1 MTKIIK
7 IISILFI
14 AVNFINSVHAEN
26 TFLEDGIK
34 KQNQKKYEDSKFLFQ
49 RSIVFNP
56 KDYNSYLYLAKI
68 YKFEDNKKEEQKNIN
83 TVILL
88 DPKNEEANYLLME
101 IELKK
106 SNYSKVRELVDNFKK
121 FCIKLCDKEDLILES
136 LKDLEPKDESQY

>member
-1 MTKIIK
+1 MAKIIK

-14 AVNFINSVHAEN
+14 VINFINSVHAEN

-34 KQNQKKYEDSKFLFQ
+34 KYNQKKYEDSKFLFQ

-83 TVILL
+83 TVLLL

-106 SNYSKVRELVDNFKK
+106 SNYSKVRELAKNFKK
-121 FCIKLCDKEDLILES
+121 FCIKLCDKENLILES
-136 LKDLEPKDESQY
+136 LKDLEPKNES

>member
-14 AVNFINSVHAEN
+14 AVNFINSVHAES

-34 KQNQKKYEDSKFLFQ
+34 KYNQKKYEDSKFLFQ

-136 LKDLEPKDESQY
+136 LKDLEPKDES

>member
-1 MTKIIK
+1 MAKIIK

-14 AVNFINSVHAEN
+14 VINFINSVHAEN

-34 KQNQKKYEDSKFLFQ
+34 KYNQKKYEDSKFLFQ

-83 TVILL
+83 TVLLL

-106 SNYSKVRELVDNFKK
+106 SNYSKVRDLAKNFKK
-121 FCIKLCDKEDLILES
+121 FCIKLCDKENLILES
-136 LKDLEPKDESQY
+136 LKDLEPKNES

>member
-34 KQNQKKYEDSKFLFQ
+34 KYNQKKYEDSKFLFQ

-106 SNYSKVRELVDNFKK
+106 SNYSKVRELADNFKK

-136 LKDLEPKDESQY
+136 LKDLEPKDES